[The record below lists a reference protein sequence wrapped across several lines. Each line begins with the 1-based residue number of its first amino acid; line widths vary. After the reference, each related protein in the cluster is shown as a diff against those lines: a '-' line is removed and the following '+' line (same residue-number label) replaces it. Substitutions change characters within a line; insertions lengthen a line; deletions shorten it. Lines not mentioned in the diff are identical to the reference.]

1 MNFRLL
7 HMMAASMFVFGVTD
21 RVSYA
26 VVVAVDSFDY
36 ATGNLATQNG
46 GTGFSTAWTAGTAQV
61 QTPGLTYTGLT
72 SAGNK
77 VFVSGSNQTWRQ
89 FASAQGT
96 GDSTLWISF
105 IGQRAGT
112 DFVRFFGV
120 SFYQGDVNTSAN
132 EHLTIGENSNN
143 GGDTWGAHF
152 TSASAGRVEVA
163 NAPITTQ
170 SLLLAKINYH
180 AAGNDD
186 FSMWVN
192 PNLSLGEAGLG
203 APGATSMGLFN
214 LAFDRVSVRAG
225 TASGGFPAAQA
236 FYDEL
241 RLGTTFTDVT
251 TSSASCFLGDA
262 DCNGA
267 VDMNDFEAI
276 RSHFRK
282 NVSLRSD
289 GDLTSNGVVDFA
301 DFIQWKIAFTSG
313 SGTMEGLNLDFSQVP
328 EPSAF
333 AVLLVGTCAFGCSA
347 RRGLRSRRTE
357 ADRVST

>member
-1 MNFRLL
+1 MNLRLSL
-7 HMMAASMFVFGVTD
+7 ITAAWLLVLAIAG
-21 RVSYA
+21 RNSYA

-89 FASAQGT
+89 LSTAQGT

-132 EHLTIGENSNN
+132 EHLTIGENSSNN
-143 GGDTWGAHF
+143 GDTWGAHF
-152 TSASAGRVEVA
+152 TSAAGGRIEVA

-170 SLLLAKINYH
+170 SLLLAKINFH
-180 AAGNDD
+180 NAANDD

-203 APGATSMGLFN
+203 TPGASSVGLFN
-214 LAFDRVSVRAG
+214 LAFDRLSVRAG

-251 TSSASCFLGDA
+251 TSSGSCGLGDA
-262 DCNGA
+262 DCNGT
-267 VDMNDFEAI
+267 VDMIDFEAI

-282 NVSLRSD
+282 TVTLRSD
-289 GDLTSNGVVDFA
+289 GDLVTNGVVDFA
-301 DFIQWKIAFTSG
+301 DFIQWKTAFSAGGG
-313 SGTMEGLNLDFSQVP
+313 SMAGMNLDFFQTP
-328 EPSAF
+328 EPSAIGIIFIGTLAF
-333 AVLLVGTCAFGCSA
+333 ACSPRAA
-347 RRGLRSRRTE
+347 RRLRPRLSRP
-357 ADRVST
+357 